1 MAAETPPPDPEERH
15 ITFREFKTE
24 LKSFRNETR
33 VLIVG
38 LLVVLRFDVPKEI
51 TAAAIA
57 GILAKALWTAVTIGR
72 FH

>member
-1 MAAETPPPDPEERH
+1 MSPPDPEERH
-15 ITFREFKTE
+15 ITAREFKTE

-51 TAAAIA
+51 TAAAIL
-57 GILAKALWTAVTIGR
+57 GVLAKAVWTAVTLGR
-72 FH
+72 VH

>member
-1 MAAETPPPDPEERH
+1 MADHPDPEERH

-51 TAAAIA
+51 TAAAILA
-57 GILAKALWTAVTIGR
+57 VLGKAAWTAIGILRLG
-72 FH
+72 

>member
-1 MAAETPPPDPEERH
+1 MSDDPGERH
-15 ITFREFKTE
+15 ITAREFRTE

-51 TAAAIA
+51 TAAAVALVI
-57 GILAKALWTAVTIGR
+57 AKAAWTAVGIFRLG
-72 FH
+72 

>member
-1 MAAETPPPDPEERH
+1 MERPDPEERH
-15 ITFREFKTE
+15 ITAREFRSE

-57 GILAKALWTAVTIGR
+57 GVLAKAVWTAVSLGR
-72 FH
+72 LH

>member
-1 MAAETPPPDPEERH
+1 MAVDPEERH
-15 ITFREFKTE
+15 ITSREFKSE

-51 TAAAIA
+51 TAAAIV
-57 GILAKALWTAVTIGR
+57 GILAKAAWTAVTLGR
-72 FH
+72 